1 VKHDDTEETLMSTF
15 GKELIQSAKE
25 ARAFA
30 RGEADGKAFRVRV
43 PQEVDVRA
51 LRAKLDM
58 TQAAFA
64 DRFGFDVS
72 AVRDWEQKRRQ
83 PDRSARVLLT
93 VIDHSPDVVDAALR
107 SAHSS
112 SGRRAATGT
121 RTARAGRSASKA
133 SRPAGRSAKAS
144 ARN

>member
-1 VKHDDTEETLMSTF
+1 MSTF

-30 RGEADGKAFRVRV
+30 RGEADGKAFRIRV

-72 AVRDWEQKRRQ
+72 AVRDWEQKRRR

-93 VIDHSPDVVDAALR
+93 VIDHSPDVVDAALKSAFSSGKRKTSAGAR
-107 SAHSS
+107 SA
-112 SGRRAATGT
+112 
-121 RTARAGRSASKA
+121 RTGRSTGKA
-133 SRPAGRSAKAS
+133 PRPAGRAAKAR
-144 ARN
+144 A